1 MIRKNHGLI
10 RGTVVASCLVF
21 GACSSEPCD
30 DAETLLTDCCAVITD
45 DAHREACNDFLA
57 RNDDGSLATSD
68 DFCDALVQDF
78 NEVDGQDSCRGYCEA
93 SEPLGSTFDC
103 NTIPGPEGSSC
114 VDASQCLGG
123 YDCVFDDE
131 DEDDDEG
138 RCREPL

>member
-1 MIRKNHGLI
+1 MHSKKRKITDG
-10 RGTVVASCLVF
+10 VVALLCLML

-30 DAETLLTDCCAVITD
+30 DAETLVSDCCATITD
-45 DAHREACNDFLA
+45 QAHREACNGFLA
-57 RNDDGSLATSD
+57 RNEDGSLATSD

-114 VDASQCLGG
+114 VEASQCLGG

-131 DEDDDEG
+131 DDDEG